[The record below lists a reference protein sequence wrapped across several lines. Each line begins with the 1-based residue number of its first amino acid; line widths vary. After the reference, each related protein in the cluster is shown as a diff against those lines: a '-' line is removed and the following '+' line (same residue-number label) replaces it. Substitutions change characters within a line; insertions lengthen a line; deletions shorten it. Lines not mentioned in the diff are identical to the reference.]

1 MRVQG
6 FLIYRIWYGNC
17 LVYVGR
23 TKQPL
28 QSRIRGHLFSKPMHR
43 TVNIEQVTKI
53 EYAELGS
60 EADMNLYEIYY
71 ILRLHPPL
79 NVDDKARDD
88 LSVTLSRRLLDG
100 RIAAADNRGGDQLGT
115 VLGNVPL
122 DLDAADFNTVHAAV
136 EEVYHGSQRVR
147 DGVGCE
153 NQPHPFS
160 FQVAV
165 EGGPQIVWH
174 VQQGGG
180 CPKFVGT
187 PRPHTGGVVEHLTY
201 DLAADSGVGAP
212 LHLDENGKSV
222 LVNE

>member
-6 FLIYRIWYGNC
+6 FLIYRIWYGDC

-88 LSVTLSRRLLDG
+88 LSVTLPELEWKEFTTPLWEGWRQEIAKQDFSQVTKAFDLLELNLKG
-100 RIAAADNRGGDQLGT
+100 YYVIAGT
-115 VLGNVPL
+115 
-122 DLDAADFNTVHAAV
+122 T
-136 EEVYHGSQRVR
+136 
-147 DGVGCE
+147 
-153 NQPHPFS
+153 
-160 FQVAV
+160 
-165 EGGPQIVWH
+165 I
-174 VQQGGG
+174 
-180 CPKFVGT
+180 
-187 PRPHTGGVVEHLTY
+187 HLIK
-201 DLAADSGVGAP
+201 
-212 LHLDENGKSV
+212 E
-222 LVNE
+222 

>member
-88 LSVTLSRRLLDG
+88 LSVTLPELEWKEFTTPLWEGWRQEIAKQDSRIDYLRKRAKSRNTSSRNGSLHSKKSRSRFPRNCGIGKDQ
-100 RIAAADNRGGDQLGT
+100 RRSIYVAAGVQSIILRRSSGSRGQ
-115 VLGNVPL
+115 
-122 DLDAADFNTVHAAV
+122 
-136 EEVYHGSQRVR
+136 
-147 DGVGCE
+147 
-153 NQPHPFS
+153 
-160 FQVAV
+160 
-165 EGGPQIVWH
+165 
-174 VQQGGG
+174 
-180 CPKFVGT
+180 
-187 PRPHTGGVVEHLTY
+187 
-201 DLAADSGVGAP
+201 
-212 LHLDENGKSV
+212 
-222 LVNE
+222 